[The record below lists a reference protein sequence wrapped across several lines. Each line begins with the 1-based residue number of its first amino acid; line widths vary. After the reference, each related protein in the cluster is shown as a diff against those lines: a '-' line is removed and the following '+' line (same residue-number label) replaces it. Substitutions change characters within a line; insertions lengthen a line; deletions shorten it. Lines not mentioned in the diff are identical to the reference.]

1 MCPGATTW
9 ANWARRA
16 GFLALAPLPLLVPA
30 GVLSAQE
37 GAGTRLDWRQFGN
50 LSITGPAVAGLA
62 SGPVNRVWY
71 SSTGDRL
78 AVLTAA
84 GQTWE
89 TADFESWKSAAL
101 APPSRVEAEASAL
114 PEPGAHVQAAGP
126 RLYAAG
132 AYVWSSE
139 DEGRTWRNLTQF
151 AKFSILGGPLTDL
164 AISPANP
171 DDIAVANIRGVWRSL
186 DGGLTWDSLNAL
198 LPNLPALRLLQT
210 PERGRGLAL
219 AFTTGEEAEWAPGE
233 RTGWRPLESAR
244 LAAERNLASG
254 IASATASAPSRA
266 MRVGT
271 YLYAGTADGR
281 LFSSSDEGLTW
292 REFRFAENG
301 RVESLFVDHREPQI
315 ALAAVA
321 PASAS
326 GVRLLRTTNA
336 GLFWDDLSA
345 NLPPGA
351 AHGVAAD
358 LATGTIYAATES
370 GLFLT
375 VTNLRNASP
384 ATRWERIDNGLPR
397 APVQDV
403 MLDGDGN
410 QLYAALAGHGV
421 FRTLAP
427 HRLAD
432 PRVVNAADFSFR
444 AAAPGSL
451 LSVLGRRVASARMG
465 ETEVPVLAATESESQ
480 IQVPFEASGSTLSL
494 HLADGTPGGRR
505 LALPLRPLSPA
516 IFVDRDGTPMVL
528 DADRGLLLDA
538 QTQANGGG
546 RIQILCTG
554 LGRVSPD
561 WPTGLAAPVE
571 GLPRVTAPVTVYLD
585 RTALRATRA
594 TLAPGYIGFYL
605 VEVELPVVVNA
616 GPAELYIEAA
626 GSESNR
632 VTLYLRP

>member
-1 MCPGATTW
+1 MCPRATTRAKW
-9 ANWARRA
+9 ASRTRR
-16 GFLALAPLPLLVPA
+16 LALAGLALLLPVA
-30 GVLSAQE
+30 VLSAQE
-37 GAGTRLDWRQFGN
+37 GAGARLDWRQFGN

-71 SSTGDRL
+71 SATGDRL

-89 TADFESWKSAAL
+89 TTDFESWKSAAL
-101 APPSRVEAEASAL
+101 APPVRAVAEASSL
-114 PEPGAHVQAAGP
+114 PEPGAHVLASGA

-164 AISPANP
+164 AVSPTNP

-186 DGGLTWDSLNAL
+186 DGGYTWDSLNAL

-233 RTGWRPLESAR
+233 RTGWRPSESSR
-244 LAAERNLASG
+244 LASERGLATT
-254 IASATASAPSRA
+254 IARATASAPVRA
-266 MRVGT
+266 LRAGT

-281 LFSSSDEGLTW
+281 LFSSSDDGLTW
-292 REFRFAENG
+292 REFRFADSG
-301 RVESLFVDHREPQI
+301 RVESIFADPREPQI
-315 ALAAVA
+315 ALAAIA
-321 PASAS
+321 PASAG

-351 AHGVAAD
+351 AHGVTGD
-358 LATGTIYAATES
+358 LATGTVYLATES

-403 MLDGDGN
+403 MLDSEGN

-421 FRTLAP
+421 YRTLAP

-432 PRVVNAADFSFR
+432 PRVVNAADFSAR

-451 LSVLGRRVASARMG
+451 LSVLGRRVASAWMG
-465 ETEVPVLAATESESQ
+465 ETAVPVLAASESESQ
-480 IQVPFEASGSTLSL
+480 IQVPFEASGTTLSL
-494 HLADGTPGGRR
+494 NLADGTPGGRR
-505 LALPLRPLSPA
+505 LALPLRAISPA
-516 IFVDRDGTPMVL
+516 IFIDRDGTPMIL

-538 QTQANGGG
+538 QTLASGGG

-571 GLPRVTAPVTVYLD
+571 GLPRVTSPVTVYLD
-585 RTALRATRA
+585 RTALRVTRA

-605 VEVELPVVVNA
+605 VEAELPVVVNA
-616 GPAELYIEAA
+616 GPAELYLEAA